1 MALLWTCSKS
11 SMSFL
16 CWGPQN
22 WREYSRVEGQ
32 NHLSHP
38 AGHTSLNS
46 TQDMAGLLSC
56 KCISQIFHQ
65 LTLPNP
71 SPHGCSQAILC
82 PNCVCAWDCP
92 DPSAGPCTWHCWT
105 SWGWHGPTSQACLG
119 SSGWNP
125 FPLACQLHH
134 SARCLLK
141 TSWGFTQ
148 SHCLCHL
155 QRCEITQVPASIPK
169 ECHSWPVSTW
179 TLSCWLQISECDSQP
194 IPYPVSDFFTSL
206 GFTLLIFVFKD

>member
-1 MALLWTCSKS
+1 LGNSELDAVLQVVSQK
-11 SMSFL
+11 
-16 CWGPQN
+16 G
-22 WREYSRVEGQ
+22 RVRGQ
-32 NHLSHP
+32 NHLP
-38 AGHTSLNS
+38 RPTGHNS
-46 TQDMAGLLSC
+46 VDATQDIVGFVGWKCTLQAHVSSLINWHPWILLLS
-56 KCISQIFHQ
+56 
-65 LTLPNP
+65 
-71 SPHGCSQAILC
+71 GCSQAFLHPTFI
-82 PNCVCAWDCP
+82 CAWDCP
-92 DPSAGPCTWHCWT
+92 NPGVGPHTWHCWT